1 MRKLRQW
8 RCAAV
13 HAATESG
20 AALKSGRLLTFGASA
35 HAVQP
40 AGPLQGCAVLRA
52 IAPPLER
59 APGPRAIRPMLC
71 PVRCPFRLCRCSPPR
86 LTQTLDALL
95 CAQISASNK
104 TVFFLKSNLKFLRG
118 TPWRNI
124 LKNWLFLATAIIS
137 EVIATSALKSSEGF
151 TRLVPSFIVVAGYAA
166 AFYFLSLTLKSIP
179 VGIAY
184 AVWSGLGIVLVTAI
198 AWVLH
203 GQKLDMWGFVGVGF
217 IISGVAVLNL
227 LSKASVH

>member
-1 MRKLRQW
+1 LTERSGGNG
-8 RCAAV
+8 AV
-13 HAATESG
+13 
-20 AALKSGRLLTFGASA
+20 
-35 HAVQP
+35 AVFMACYDCFFVQSM
-40 AGPLQGCAVLRA
+40 
-52 IAPPLER
+52 
-59 APGPRAIRPMLC
+59 PRASKQQARYAVGRCLMLWSSNDVTQQGSRPK
-71 PVRCPFRLCRCSPPR
+71 
-86 LTQTLDALL
+86 TKLDALL

-179 VGIAY
+179 VAIAY